1 MYTCSFSVTRQ
12 RLRPK
17 KWLGQ
22 VSTSDVFVHS
32 PGGVMRSYRLIISW
46 LCSLMLAITSAA
58 LFAQRAT
65 GGVNGTVTDSSG
77 AVVTGATVALTNQDT
92 NVVNH
97 ATTSNTGYF
106 VFLDVTPGPY
116 VLTITKQ
123 GFKSVELPTF
133 NLVVNQTLT
142 ENETMS
148 VGSTTEV
155 VKVTTGQEGV
165 MLQTASSELG
175 SVIQTKEIQQLPLNG
190 RN

>member
-1 MYTCSFSVTRQ
+1 
-12 RLRPK
+12 
-17 KWLGQ
+17 
-22 VSTSDVFVHS
+22 
-32 PGGVMRSYRLIISW
+32 MRSYRLIISC
-46 LCSLMLAITSAA
+46 LCSLMLALSSAV

-65 GGVNGTVTDSSG
+65 GGVNGTITDSTG
-77 AVVTGATVALTNQDT
+77 AVVAGATVTLTNQDT
-92 NVVNH
+92 NVLSH

-116 VLTITKQ
+116 VVTITKQ

-148 VGSTTEV
+148 VGATTEV

-175 SVIQTKEIQQLPLNG
+175 SVIQTKEIQQRGDLVIVFG
-190 RN
+190 EADQAVAVSTGSHRHA